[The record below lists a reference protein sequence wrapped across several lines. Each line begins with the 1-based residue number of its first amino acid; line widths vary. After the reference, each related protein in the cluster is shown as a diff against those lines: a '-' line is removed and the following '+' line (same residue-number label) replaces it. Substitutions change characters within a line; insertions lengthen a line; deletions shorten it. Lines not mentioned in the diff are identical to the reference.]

1 MQYRPNPWSVPR
13 VFVRALL
20 VLLPLA
26 CVLLTT
32 ARAEAYT
39 WMIRHAYNGCGV
51 CHADPSGGETL
62 TPYGRAQSDL
72 LLRMRYDGKSP
83 EEVEPGKSSS
93 FLGFLETPQNVML
106 GGSGRVASTLK
117 DSEYRLFPMQLDL
130 YGQFRF
136 GDFFFGGSA
145 GVSKVPAGS
154 PHARAAQVT
163 TNQGDG
169 WNMISR
175 NHYVGLDFAE
185 QKFTAR
191 AGRLNLPFGI
201 RIPEHTMWVR
211 EATRTDRESDQQH
224 GLALAYNSDIAHAE
238 GMAILGNYQVGPDEF
253 RERGYSFFFEVLAES
268 RAAIGVSSLYT
279 YAKRDRLTLET
290 NVARGAHGAFTRL
303 AIGEPFALLGEMNL
317 LTDSTRELG
326 YVGFLQG
333 DYEIVQGVH
342 GLLTGEILNQG
353 YPKNGE
359 ALQIVRSPGNGQAQF
374 GAWISAAWFFLPHLD
389 MRLDAII
396 RGSDFTLLTQLHAF
410 L

>member
-1 MQYRPNPWSVPR
+1 MQNRTGPWNVPR
-13 VFVRALL
+13 VFVRAVL
-20 VLLPLA
+20 VLLPFV

-32 ARAEAYT
+32 ARADAYT

-51 CHADPSGGETL
+51 CHADPSGGEVL

-72 LLRMRYDGKSP
+72 LLRMRYDGKSAD
-83 EEVEPGKSSS
+83 EVEPGKVAN
-93 FLGFLETPQNVML
+93 FLGFLETPPNVML
-106 GGSGRVASTLK
+106 GGSVRIASTLK
-117 DSEYRLFPMQLDL
+117 DGEYRLFPMQGDV

-136 GDFFFGGSA
+136 GDFFFGGSV

-175 NHYVGLDFAE
+175 NHYVGMDFAE
-185 QKFTAR
+185 QKFTLR

-211 EATRTDRESDQQH
+211 EATRTDRESDQQD

-238 GMAILGNYQVGPDEF
+238 GMAILGNYQIGPDEF
-253 RERGYSFFFEVLAES
+253 RERGYSFFFELLAAE
-268 RAAIGVSSLYT
+268 RWAFGVSSLYT
-279 YAKRDRLTLET
+279 FAERDRVTLET
-290 NVARGAHGAFTRL
+290 NVARGAHGASTRV
-303 AIGEPFALLGEMNL
+303 AIADPFALLAEMDL
-317 LTDSTRELG
+317 LTDSTRDLG

-333 DYEIVQGVH
+333 DYEVVQGLH
-342 GLLTGEILNQG
+342 GLLTGEVQDLG

-359 ALQIVRSPGNGQAQF
+359 NLSLEKAAGQGKPQF
-374 GAWISAAWFFLPHLD
+374 GAWISAQWFFMPHLD
-389 MRLDAII
+389 IRVDAIV
-396 RGSDFTLLTQLHAF
+396 RSEFTLLTQFHAF